1 MSTFIKK
8 IVYLCN
14 LILIHNNKVVLE
26 NCVIISYYKD
36 HHVWRHCQYIELIS
50 TAPSKNSILLMKYF
64 KIGVCAI
71 AANYF
76 LSNLHDIYVCRQ
88 FNYQANCCLSFRNQ
102 QVLQKLDADTVDPN
116 SN

>member
-1 MSTFIKK
+1 MYIKFSNVYLCKKK

-14 LILIHNNKVVLE
+14 LILINNVVLE

-64 KIGVCAI
+64 KIDGCAI
-71 AANYF
+71 AAN
-76 LSNLHDIYVCRQ
+76 
-88 FNYQANCCLSFRNQ
+88 
-102 QVLQKLDADTVDPN
+102 
-116 SN
+116 